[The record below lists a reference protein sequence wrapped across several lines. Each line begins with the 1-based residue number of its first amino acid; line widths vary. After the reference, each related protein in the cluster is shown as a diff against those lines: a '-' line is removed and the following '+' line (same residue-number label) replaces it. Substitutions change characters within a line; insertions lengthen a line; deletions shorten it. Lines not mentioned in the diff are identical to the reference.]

1 MKNNSVCYLSVLLIL
16 IVCALPAQAE
26 ERGWIFSGRFNGS
39 SNSSGLI
46 LKADPTVGYNFN
58 RSFQTYAGVPFY
70 FVNPSSSSST
80 ATSSTTTVNGSMNG
94 IGNAYG
100 GVRFGLDGES
110 VDFSSNLELTAPT
123 GDTDRGF
130 STGHATVD
138 WTNSIS
144 HSFSSV
150 RPFATV
156 GLANSVSDTAFFVR
170 PFSSLGFVSHFEGG
184 ATVALTGPFRAGAS
198 AYGVQAA
205 GEQRIISKVK
215 GRGQG
220 SGSIGSSDLVNDHGF
235 STWLSVLPASSNV
248 NFQIGYSRSVNYDLN
263 SLSFGVGF
271 RIGK

>member
-1 MKNNSVCYLSVLLIL
+1 MKNNSVCYLSVLLIV
-16 IVCALPAQAE
+16 IVCALPAHAE

-58 RSFQTYAGVPFY
+58 RSFQTYGGVPFY
-70 FVNPSSSSST
+70 VVNPSSTSST
-80 ATSSTTTVNGSMNG
+80 ATSSTTTGGSMNG

-110 VDFSSNLELTAPT
+110 LDFSSNLELTAPT
-123 GDTDRGF
+123 GDADRGF

-138 WTNSIS
+138 WTNSFS

-150 RPFATV
+150 RPFASV
-156 GLANSVSDTAFFVR
+156 GIANTVSDTAFFVR
-170 PFSSLGFVSHFEGG
+170 PFSSLGLVGHFEGG
-184 ATVALTGPFRAGAS
+184 ATVSLSRSFDAGVS
-198 AYGVQAA
+198 AYDVQAA

-220 SGSIGSSDLVNDHGF
+220 SGSVGSSDLVNDHGF